1 MMIVTMMTAL
11 LLGILQ
17 GLTEFL
23 PVSSSGHLVLAQ
35 RLLGW
40 STPGIAIDVLL
51 HLATLLAVVAAF
63 WPDVVRLVIGFLQL
77 LHIPAGRRDPGAVRM
92 FVWVLVGSIP
102 AALLGIFLGDLFESL
117 FSRPAAVGIFLLL
130 TGLEL
135 WFAGRMRGW
144 RKADRLSL
152 TDALVMGLGQGVAI
166 APGLSRSGTTLSAGL
181 LMGIDRETAFRYSFL
196 LSIPAIGGAA
206 LLKVKDLVTLTQNV
220 GTGVLAAAFV
230 SAFVF
235 GLAAIVILRRL
246 VIAGKLRYFAYYCAF
261 VGVMAIAF
269 IR

>member
-1 MMIVTMMTAL
+1 
-11 LLGILQ
+11 
-17 GLTEFL
+17 
-23 PVSSSGHLVLAQ
+23 
-35 RLLGW
+35 
-40 STPGIAIDVLL
+40 
-51 HLATLLAVVAAF
+51 
-63 WPDVVRLVIGFLQL
+63 
-77 LHIPAGRRDPGAVRM
+77 
-92 FVWVLVGSIP
+92 
-102 AALLGIFLGDLFESL
+102 
-117 FSRPAAVGIFLLL
+117 
-130 TGLEL
+130 
-135 WFAGRMRGW
+135 
-144 RKADRLSL
+144 
-152 TDALVMGLGQGVAI
+152 
-166 APGLSRSGTTLSAGL
+166 
-181 LMGIDRETAFRYSFL
+181 MGIDRETAFRYSFL

>member
-102 AALLGIFLGDLFESL
+102 PAWVPIHRNPRES
-117 FSRPAAVGIFLLL
+117 
-130 TGLEL
+130 
-135 WFAGRMRGW
+135 
-144 RKADRLSL
+144 
-152 TDALVMGLGQGVAI
+152 
-166 APGLSRSGTTLSAGL
+166 
-181 LMGIDRETAFRYSFL
+181 
-196 LSIPAIGGAA
+196 
-206 LLKVKDLVTLTQNV
+206 
-220 GTGVLAAAFV
+220 
-230 SAFVF
+230 
-235 GLAAIVILRRL
+235 
-246 VIAGKLRYFAYYCAF
+246 
-261 VGVMAIAF
+261 
-269 IR
+269 